1 MIFPARN
8 LHLFWGFSMAMLVI
22 TRWYKPTHIPGLWC
36 PFLRHCSG
44 SKDEEYLAELVTTCT
59 KKAPNWTTTVTVEG
73 LWIGS
78 MIFTIRHGHRWVSMW
93 SLVVYHVPGLTLINY
108 TTFYPTKLGDLADS
122 SSNRVVVHTGGL
134 PSPIW
139 LAKKCH
145 DPASLWAFCK
155 SRWVV

>member
-22 TRWYKPTHIPGLWC
+22 TRWYKPTHIPVPRMRNIW
-36 PFLRHCSG
+36 
-44 SKDEEYLAELVTTCT
+44 
-59 KKAPNWTTTVTVEG
+59 PNW
-73 LWIGS
+73 WPPAPRRHRIGRPRWPLRVCELGRWFYHSTWAS
-78 MIFTIRHGHRWVSMW
+78 MGSMW